1 MPKREDAAYEGEL
14 HRIENFATGADEVHC
29 PNTIMSTWRYCPYCG
44 ERIRDD

>member
-1 MPKREDAAYEGEL
+1 MVDITGLGEDGD

-44 ERIRDD
+44 ERISE